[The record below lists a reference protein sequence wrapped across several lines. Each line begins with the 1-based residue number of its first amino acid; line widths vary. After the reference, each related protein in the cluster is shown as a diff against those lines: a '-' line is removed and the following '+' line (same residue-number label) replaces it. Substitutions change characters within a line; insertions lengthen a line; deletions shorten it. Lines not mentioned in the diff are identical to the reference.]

1 MLQRDFTFAFAFP
14 SLFKQFLKI
23 LSKRLEGQLDE
34 TNYKALEMARAS
46 TVQLLGTIND
56 LTEITKLQKDG
67 DIKKETVRFDE
78 LLADVRRDVGSL
90 LAESQAQLNIDF
102 EVNEILYAR
111 KNLRSI
117 LYNLLSNALKYRSP
131 DRPSQVRLASRMVGG
146 TAMLEVA
153 DNGLGLQPEQLEKLF
168 TMFKRFHAHVEGTGI
183 GLYMI
188 RRIVENNGGLIE
200 VESKEGEG
208 TRFRI
213 YFGPRI

>member
-1 MLQRDFTFAFAFP
+1 MYTASHDLKSPVNNLDGLLKMLA
-14 SLFKQFLKI
+14 
-23 LSKRLEGQLDE
+23 KRLEGQLDE
-34 TNYKALEMARAS
+34 TNYKVLEMARAS
-46 TVQLLGTIND
+46 TVQLLGTINVVS
-56 LTEITKLQKDG
+56 EITIFHNDSYLEQVP
-67 DIKKETVRFDE
+67 VRFDE

-90 LAESQAQLNIDF
+90 LTESQAQLNIDF
-102 EVNEILYAR
+102 EVKEILYAR

-131 DRPSQVRLASRMVGG
+131 ERPSQVRLFTRMVRG

-213 YFGPRI
+213 YFGPRG